1 MEELEIR
8 DVSLENIDDLVNLC
22 IPPDKKDDPLFVEG
36 TKAKK
41 SWATQLIERNRS
53 IAKLAY
59 LNSKPVGLIQYRLN
73 LEERLVEITCIFV
86 PEKENFRKGI
96 GKSLLKTLIE
106 DIKEPKQA
114 FNNDTPIALVTW
126 AFEVPGR
133 YPQHKFYQRM
143 GFKRVKEDDPFLLYY
158 PLKRGY
164 VYRPKEKKFI
174 PQEEDNG
181 KALIFYD
188 PSCPFCVYFSENI
201 KKSIR
206 EVASDIPI
214 RMLNKFEQSEEV
226 EKRGEVPSCAVNG
239 KPIETFFMD
248 KENFQ
253 KEVKKALGSSG

>member
-1 MEELEIR
+1 
-8 DVSLENIDDLVNLC
+8 
-22 IPPDKKDDPLFVEG
+22 
-36 TKAKK
+36 
-41 SWATQLIERNRS
+41 
-53 IAKLAY
+53 
-59 LNSKPVGLIQYRLN
+59 
-73 LEERLVEITCIFV
+73 
-86 PEKENFRKGI
+86 
-96 GKSLLKTLIE
+96 
-106 DIKEPKQA
+106 
-114 FNNDTPIALVTW
+114 
-126 AFEVPGR
+126 
-133 YPQHKFYQRM
+133 
-143 GFKRVKEDDPFLLYY
+143 VKEDDPFLLYY